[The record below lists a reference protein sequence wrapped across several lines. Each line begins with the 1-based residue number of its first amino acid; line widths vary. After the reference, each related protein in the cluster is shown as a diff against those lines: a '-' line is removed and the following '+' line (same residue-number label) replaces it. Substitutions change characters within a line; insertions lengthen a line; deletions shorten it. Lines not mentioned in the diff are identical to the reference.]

1 MKVTHTAPI
10 PQGGFIKDWT
20 ANRQIYLM
28 AVPGLLF
35 FLVFSYFPLYGLQ
48 LAFKS
53 FNAARGIMGSPWV
66 GFENFKSYFGTMYFT
81 RTTCNTLFLNT
92 LFIVTL
98 QGFSFLM
105 ALLINEVRSKAWM
118 RAYQSALFFPY
129 FISWIIVS
137 AITYN
142 LFNEQTGTL
151 NGILAALGME
161 PVMWNYDGDLWVWI
175 LTLANLW
182 KNMGFQVIIYL
193 AAITSID
200 EQQYE
205 AARIDGA
212 GRTRVMWHIT
222 LPHLLPT
229 VTTMLILALGKIFY
243 GNFDMIYALVRDN
256 GQLLARTDVIDTFVY
271 RTLAVTGDTGTAAAV
286 GLYQSILGF
295 VLVMMA
301 NRLSAKYSEGFG
313 LY

>member
-1 MKVTHTAPI
+1 MKTAHTALHSDR
-10 PQGGFIKDWT
+10 GFLREL
-20 ANRQIYLM
+20 AGNRQIYLM
-28 AVPGLLF
+28 ALPGLLF

-48 LAFKS
+48 LAFKN
-53 FNAARGIMGSPWV
+53 FNAARGIFGSPWV
-66 GFENFKSYFGTMYFT
+66 GFENFKSYFGTMYFA
-81 RTTCNTLFLNT
+81 RTTCNTLFLNS

-98 QGFSFLM
+98 QGFSLLM
-105 ALLINEVRSKAWM
+105 ALLINEVRSRVLM

-151 NGILAALGME
+151 NGLLASLGME
-161 PVMWNYDGDLWVWI
+161 PVMWNYDGDLWVVI
-175 LTLANLW
+175 LTIANMW
-182 KNMGFQVIIYL
+182 KNMGFQIIIYL
-193 AAITSID
+193 AAITAID

-212 GRTRVMWHIT
+212 GKARVMWHIT

-229 VTTMLILALGKIFY
+229 VMTMLILSLGKIFY

-271 RTLAVTGDTGTAAAV
+271 RTLAVTGDTGAAAAV
-286 GLYQSILGF
+286 GLYQSLLGF

-301 NRLSAKYSEGFG
+301 NRLSAKYAEGFG